1 MFNIPQ
7 WGGHR
12 VQSVKSV
19 KEAFFNF
26 LGIRFENCFKELLF
40 LTQINSEYANKVFK
54 ALIQ

>member
-26 LGIRFENCFKELLF
+26 LGICFENCFKELIF